1 MDGFDPYLNMVWTDT
16 IVLQSDSVS
25 SSAELE
31 NSLLTTTTLS
41 ARVIPALIK
50 SSRLRKKQKV
60 SCQTFGRGGRTNN
73 SDGSRY
79 QSIVPSIQ

>member
-1 MDGFDPYLNMVWTDT
+1 MPYVYLNIVWTET
-16 IVLQSDSVS
+16 MVLQSERVS

-41 ARVIPALIK
+41 ASVIPALMR
-50 SSRLRKKQKV
+50 SSKLKRRKF
-60 SCQTFGRGGRTNN
+60 SCHEWWQRHLLIVAVIC
-73 SDGSRY
+73 Y